1 LGSPFELSETG
12 DEVGKDDITH
22 THEDLVPSPLGLLLV
37 HLNSLVSQRKMT
49 PPHGFIDKPKGKTRN
64 DFALPKDEKEKRKM
78 CRTRANKKGG
88 KREKYCISFQ
98 PSLLRVSTSPPPLSL
113 VDYMNAKYLFGI
125 LSSAHSLP
133 QSTTGSI
140 SGMNDGWTVGWMDGE
155 KATNRRPA
163 DQITT
168 TSAHIS

>member
-1 LGSPFELSETG
+1 
-12 DEVGKDDITH
+12 
-22 THEDLVPSPLGLLLV
+22 
-37 HLNSLVSQRKMT
+37 MT

-64 DFALPKDEKEKRKM
+64 DFAPLKDEKEK
-78 CRTRANKKGG
+78 KKRVAHARIKVG
-88 KREKYCISFQ
+88 EKEKSI
-98 PSLLRVSTSPPPLSL
+98 VSVSSHLFFVSPPSPPSPL
-113 VDYMNAKYLFGI
+113 VDYVNAKYLFGI

-155 KATNRRPA
+155 KATNRRPG

-168 TSAHIS
+168 TSAHISLFPLPSWPFLAIGVGKEIKKKKKKKD